1 MACSSLTSS
10 HMTGCSALLRAAKT
24 SSFRGP
30 LQRRHTKTSASV
42 WANVSVWTH
51 STTGALLSRCL
62 RANFVPADDEGHL
75 SAPRV
80 DEAGPA
86 GVQGDV
92 VAVLT
97 AEPDGWVFKRW
108 LTRVLQNWRD
118 HDKFYKHLFITRPL
132 KTLRC
137 SCNGRTSAVQGQHEQ
152 AVIWMQAGQNWGTD
166 QVLREVTE
174 QRHRTVDIHT
184 QLIHEESLTT
194 RKHIYFKSLPLK
206 CLSYATD

>member
-30 LQRRHTKTSASV
+30 LQRRHTKTRVSV
-42 WANVSVWTH
+42 WANVKAWIRN
-51 STTGALLSRCL
+51 TTGALTSRRL
-62 RANFVPADDEGHL
+62 RANFVPSDDEGHL
-75 SAPRV
+75 TAPGV

-92 VAVLT
+92 VTVLT
-97 AEPDGWVFKRW
+97 PEPDGWVFKRW

-166 QVLREVTE
+166 QVLREVAE
-174 QRHRTVDIHT
+174 QRHRSVNTHT
-184 QLIHEESLTT
+184 RNHFTEAT
-194 RKHIYFKSLPLK
+194 LPQENVFVSSV
-206 CLSYATD
+206 CC